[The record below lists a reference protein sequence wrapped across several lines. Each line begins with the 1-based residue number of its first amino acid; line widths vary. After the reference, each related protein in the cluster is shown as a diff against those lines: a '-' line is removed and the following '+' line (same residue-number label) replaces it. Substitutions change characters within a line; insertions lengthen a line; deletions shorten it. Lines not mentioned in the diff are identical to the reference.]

1 MMSIRGLRPYGA
13 RWNSI
18 LINSRNIYLHTG
30 KRVPGLKKDPQQ
42 VFTTSQGYKY
52 GENAENLKYVKEF
65 LLSKYAI
72 NDDLILQVLTHKSFG
87 NGIKPHNEKLSA
99 MGSKLLS
106 LFTAKKCIAA
116 PQTTNELAING
127 LNFDVLG
134 STISRELSGRLTLGL
149 FARNSKLNKI
159 MFWKPYTDG
168 VNFESSGELKVGAQ
182 MIFALIGAVN
192 FVHGKKV
199 AEEFIRE
206 KMFESSPSIEDITTG
221 IIEEQSK

>member
-1 MMSIRGLRPYGA
+1 MKSVVNGA
-13 RWNSI
+13 RLIPSSI
-18 LINSRNIYLHTG
+18 FISSRNIYLHTG
-30 KRVPGLKKDPQQ
+30 KRVAGLKKDPQQ
-42 VFTTSQGYKY
+42 VFTSSQGHKY
-52 GENAENLKYVKEF
+52 GENAENLQYVKDF
-65 LLSKYAI
+65 LLNKYAI
-72 NDDLILQVLTHKSFG
+72 NDELILQVLTHKSFG

-106 LFTAKKCIAA
+106 LFTAKKCIET

-134 STISRELSGRLTLGL
+134 STVSRELNGRLTLGL
-149 FARNSKLNKI
+149 FARNSNLNKI

-168 VNFESSGELKVGAQ
+168 LNFESSGELKVGAQ

-192 FVHGKKV
+192 FVHGKQV
-199 AEEFIRE
+199 AEEFINE
-206 KMFESSPSIEDITTG
+206 KLFESSPSIEKITAS